1 MSFAI
6 STRPTHRHTADRPLG
21 IAARRNYRTEAIP
34 HASSATMELRPRH
47 GRLGGLYGGPRRA
60 QQKEKDMRLRI
71 FLASIGLTV
80 YAARLEQ
87 QGMTIEAMAETDK
100 KALQA
105 MLGGTASEEELR
117 EIASAARDYAA
128 RQRAGADPQKQLE
141 LDMLWAEEGVE
152 EVVDLQAEIDA
163 LKSDG
168 LFGGGS
174 PDKDSQTEEDDEEEE
189 TSEEDGGA
197 GSSEEEPVKKPQP
210 AKKQQQ
216 KQANKEAEVKQPAQ
230 KGKGGGKGKGAKG
243 GAGKGPE
250 AKDKNQPKQPSAP
263 PESRRQTKRK
273 KKVDDKSKKLDAGS
287 PDVLSTPYS
296 EKLRTLF
303 RRERIIPTLQATRT
317 IVSMLFTFYC
327 ANWVIAACARWVEYS
342 TGRSMQ
348 LSTDLGNW
356 FLKNLLMFAMP
367 RPPLY
372 PIPLY
377 LCCNALVDVLEMWAN
392 QSGRFADGSPISVKM
407 IGISLYACDIGAVL
421 YGGCFLLTGIS
432 HCLALATGKSFEEYL
447 VRSCSHLPLRACP
460 VLVPAPHPRTPSEG
474 SAGCL

>member
-1 MSFAI
+1 
-6 STRPTHRHTADRPLG
+6 
-21 IAARRNYRTEAIP
+21 
-34 HASSATMELRPRH
+34 MELRPRH
-47 GRLGGLYGGPRRA
+47 GRLTELYGGQQRA
-60 QQKEKDMRLRI
+60 RPTEKDMRLRI
-71 FLASIGLTV
+71 FLASLGLTV

-87 QGMTIEAMAETDK
+87 QGMTIEAMAQMEK

-117 EIASAARDYAA
+117 DIVSAARDYAA
-128 RQRAGADPQKQLE
+128 RQRAGVDPQKQLE

-152 EVVDLQAEIDA
+152 EEVDLQAEIDA

-174 PDKDSQTEEDDEEEE
+174 PDKESQTEEEEDDDDEDDDDEEEE

-197 GSSEEEPVKKPQP
+197 DSSEEEP
-210 AKKQQQ
+210 AKKQQQKQ

-230 KGKGGGKGKGAKG
+230 KSAKGSGKGKGLKS
-243 GAGKGPE
+243 GAGKGAE
-250 AKDKNQPKQPSAP
+250 LNDKNQPKQPSAP

-287 PDVLSTPYS
+287 PDVFSAPYS
-296 EKLRTLF
+296 KKLRTLF
-303 RRERIIPTLQATRT
+303 RRERIIPTLQAIRT

-327 ANWVIAACARWVEYS
+327 ANWGIAACARWIEYS

-348 LSTDLGNW
+348 LSNW
-356 FLKNLLMFAMP
+356 FLKSILMFAMP

-372 PIPLY
+372 PVPLY
-377 LCCNALVDVLEMWAN
+377 LCCNALVDVVEMWAN
-392 QSGRFADGSPISVKM
+392 QSGRFAPGSPISVKV
-407 IGISLYACDIGAVL
+407 IGITLYACDIGAVL
-421 YGGCFLLTGIS
+421 YGGCFLLTGIT
-432 HCLALATGKSFEEYL
+432 HCLALATGKSFDEYL
-447 VRSCSHLPLRACP
+447 VRSCSHLLLRTCP
-460 VLVPAPHPRTPSEG
+460 VLAPALHPCTPSER